1 MAEELQRLA
10 RASGLREHLQEEF
23 VAQRGGRPVFA
34 VKASA
39 RRSVPGIVHDVSD
52 SGQTLFVEPLAI
64 VELGNRQAEAAGAER
79 EEVARILR
87 ELSAS
92 RRRARVGADRARRGG
107 R

>member
-1 MAEELQRLA
+1 M
-10 RASGLREHLQEEF
+10 
-23 VAQRGGRPVFA
+23 
-34 VKASA
+34 
-39 RRSVPGIVHDVSD
+39 PGIVHDVSD

-92 RRRARVGADRARRGG
+92 VGSQAGALVGAGRGG
-107 R
+107 G

>member
-1 MAEELQRLA
+1 M
-10 RASGLREHLQEEF
+10 
-23 VAQRGGRPVFA
+23 
-34 VKASA
+34 
-39 RRSVPGIVHDVSD
+39 PGIVHDVSD

-92 RRRARVGADRARRGG
+92 VGARAAALIALVEAAGAIDLALARGIVSRGWRGAAVDDR
-107 R
+107 